1 MLPLC
6 TPVKLMATVTSLKA
20 RKCVIDWELI
30 SLTELDRKG
39 APVRHRQ
46 TDRQRNARPKP
57 RTTKL
62 VVWRTNTQTD
72 SLNRQQAEK
81 RAA

>member
-46 TDRQRNARPKP
+46 TA
-57 RTTKL
+57 
-62 VVWRTNTQTD
+62 
-72 SLNRQQAEK
+72 
-81 RAA
+81 